1 MLLVQVNCGS
11 LDEAHHI
18 AETVVGERLAAGAN
32 IISQAH
38 SIYRWQGEVVSDPEC
53 VIWFKTREAMFDKM
67 AERIKVL
74 HSYNTPCIIGTTI
87 QQGDQAYMDWLT
99 RETGG

>member
-11 LDEAHHI
+11 LDEAHQI
-18 AETVVGERLAAGAN
+18 AETLVAERLAAGAN

-38 SIYRWQGEVVSDPEC
+38 SIYRWQDEVVSDPEC
-53 VIWFKTREAMFDKM
+53 IILVKTREALFERLAD
-67 AERIKVL
+67 RIKQI
-74 HSYNTPCIIGTTI
+74 HSYATPCIVGTPIAVGEQT
-87 QQGDQAYMDWLT
+87 YMDWLT

>member
-11 LDEAHHI
+11 LDEAHQI
-18 AETVVGERLAAGAN
+18 AETLVAERLVAGAN

-53 VIWFKTREAMFDKM
+53 VILVKTRDELFEGLTA
-67 AERIKVL
+67 RIKEL
-74 HSYNTPCIIGTTI
+74 HSYQTPCIIGTPITA
-87 QQGDQAYMDWLT
+87 GDPAYLRWLEQ
-99 RETGG
+99 ETEA